1 MLFARYNPAVCAVA
15 PCVAYSLFRLSAR
28 IASGATSLRV
38 ARLMLHDVVQ
48 GAAHV
53 HECLGGRGS

>member
-1 MLFARYNPAVCAVA
+1 MIFARYNPAECAVA
-15 PCVAYSLFRLSAR
+15 PCVAYSLFRLSVRMLA
-28 IASGATSLRV
+28 GQTSLRV
-38 ARLMLHDVVQ
+38 ARVMVTDVAG